1 MNKNIKTAV
10 IGIITALI
18 LAGVAYIIY
27 RDFTGLQNSNDANG
41 PGYTIKE
48 LSTGEIS
55 NISVQTSNIPVPDLN
70 RMVMNNKDL
79 PPEAVEIVEKNIRS
93 LSEELKRNPDQL
105 DQWLDL
111 GIQRKTAGDYE
122 GARDAWDYAT
132 AIRPSGSVAFQN
144 LGDLYGYYLRDNM
157 KAEQN
162 FLKAIQNSPSD
173 IYLYFKL
180 NDFYRDVLKDVA
192 KARSLVEQGF
202 KANPSSAELQSLLNS
217 L

>member
-79 PPEAVEIVEKNIRS
+79 PPEVVEIVEKNIRS

-144 LGDLYGYYLRDNM
+144 LGNPIRLLSSRQYESG
-157 KAEQN
+157 QN
-162 FLKAIQNSPSD
+162 FLKAIKIP
-173 IYLYFKL
+173 L
-180 NDFYRDVLKDVA
+180 
-192 KARSLVEQGF
+192 
-202 KANPSSAELQSLLNS
+202 
-217 L
+217 